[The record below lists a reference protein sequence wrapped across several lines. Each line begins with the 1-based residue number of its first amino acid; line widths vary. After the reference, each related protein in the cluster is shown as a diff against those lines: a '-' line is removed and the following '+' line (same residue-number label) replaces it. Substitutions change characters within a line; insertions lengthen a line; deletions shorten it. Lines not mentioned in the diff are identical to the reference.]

1 MQILKTLEKFIYH
14 IVLNFEVMKLYNV
27 SFDWKKN
34 LSDVF
39 ELVKNNNKKIYIYNN
54 LIKC

>member
-1 MQILKTLEKFIYH
+1 
-14 IVLNFEVMKLYNV
+14 MKLYNV
-27 SFDWKKN
+27 SFDWKKI

-39 ELVKNNNKKIYIYNN
+39 ELVKNNNNKIYIYNN